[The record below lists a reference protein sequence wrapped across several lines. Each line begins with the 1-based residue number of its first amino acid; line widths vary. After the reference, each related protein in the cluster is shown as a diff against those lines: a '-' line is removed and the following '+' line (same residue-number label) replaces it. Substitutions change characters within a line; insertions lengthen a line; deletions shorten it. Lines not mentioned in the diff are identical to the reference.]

1 MGTPQ
6 SEHLCLLR
14 TQLCPWP
21 SVTCCIYLFTH
32 RNVCA
37 KLSLYWGQPMT
48 YTDIH
53 PRSSCHVLSADKCQI
68 MYTKCRNLTIW
79 VRGWLNSPGVWKLIR
94 MWETWVGVPVLLN
107 SEHGLDVDSITFLMA
122 APPSRFWLFCS
133 PFPFLSVCLWPEA
146 DTIFLMTSWTE
157 MTHFW
162 GLLSTNL
169 FADGREKTSCRLLCF
184 LPRWESSPCCDP
196 L

>member
-1 MGTPQ
+1 
-6 SEHLCLLR
+6 
-14 TQLCPWP
+14 
-21 SVTCCIYLFTH
+21 
-32 RNVCA
+32 
-37 KLSLYWGQPMT
+37 MT
-48 YTDIH
+48 YTDTH
-53 PRSSCHVLSADKCQI
+53 PGSYCHVLSADKCQI
-68 MYTKCRNLTIW
+68 MYAKCRNSTIW
-79 VRGWLNSPGVWKLIR
+79 VHGQLNSPGVWELLR

-122 APPSRFWLFCS
+122 APPSRFWLFYS

-169 FADGREKTSCRLLCF
+169 LMEKKKTSCRSLCF